1 VFAAGVILPAT
12 ALLVKETLQYK
23 IIASLSPAEAAT
35 IKEAPSILA
44 NPPRFGS
51 VWAPLVAV
59 CDKQVVLHLLQA
71 TVGFACMLSAQIE
84 LPGQLTAPPYS
95 MGPGHIGAA
104 MIAAGGAGMIASP
117 VGGKLF
123 DRAAAKSGQPMLR
136 LTGNSLVSL
145 IGELLQCCSW
155 CCSQHW
161 MLVGWNV
168 HVCDE
173 RAEQPMGQQTSPL
186 LGMHS
191 HVQQR

>member
-1 VFAAGVILPAT
+1 LKTVPNPELHPCALPFFCAGGFLGEAYGWQAPFIALLVFAAGVILPAT

-23 IIASLSPAEAAT
+23 TIASLSPAEAAT
-35 IKEAPSILA
+35 IREAPNILA

-84 LPGQLTAPPYS
+84 LPGQLIAPPYS

-117 VGGKLF
+117 AGGKLF
-123 DRAAAKSGQPMLR
+123 DRAAGESGQPMLR
-136 LTGNSLVSL
+136 LTGNSLISL
-145 IGELLQCCSW
+145 IGEVAGCS
-155 CCSQHW
+155 
-161 MLVGWNV
+161 
-168 HVCDE
+168 
-173 RAEQPMGQQTSPL
+173 
-186 LGMHS
+186 
-191 HVQQR
+191 